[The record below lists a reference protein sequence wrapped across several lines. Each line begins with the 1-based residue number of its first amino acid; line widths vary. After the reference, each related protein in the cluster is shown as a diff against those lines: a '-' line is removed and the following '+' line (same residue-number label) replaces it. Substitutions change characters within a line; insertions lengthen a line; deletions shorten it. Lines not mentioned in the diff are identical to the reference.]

1 MKRRLLEVFVFV
13 FALAIRADAQ
23 PPVIISQ
30 PQSITVN
37 NASAAAFTVVASNAA
52 AYQWQFQA
60 TNSLPGATN
69 ATLSLDD
76 VSSNQ
81 AGSYTVVVTSADS
94 SSVTSAPPAVL
105 TIVPGT
111 IVRVTIST
119 YPDGSS
125 SNFWVQLFDHDK
137 PATVENFIHYITSG
151 AYSNMFFD
159 RDVTN
164 FVLQGGDYVTSD
176 RATNGLNVN
185 YVSTGTNIFPSQ
197 VDSEFN
203 VGPLIHNRFG
213 TLAMALQSGNP
224 NSATSAFFFNLAD
237 NSSYLDTNNG
247 GFTVFGRIISG
258 TNVLQNGTNILQYFN
273 TLSAP
278 SNGISVYF
286 PNATN
291 LPVNYDG
298 TNEPNDANFFYCDFA
313 FQTTPPVDTTPPT
326 VSIAFPAPNAAL
338 SNAGPLT
345 VLGTAWD
352 DVGLAEV
359 FCVLTPLTG
368 ASAGQSQTNAAQG
381 TTNWSLDLGTIE
393 PGVYQLTAVAQD
405 GAGNLSVPATED
417 FTNMV
422 ILTIITNADGRLT
435 TNTQYLVPDQ
445 PYSVTAAP
453 GAEELFYN
461 WQNQGVV
468 SLDPVQSF
476 TAQTNLTLRVTL
488 VSNTLPAGL
497 AITSPVAGSQVQTT
511 NAGLTIS
518 GTLPSAAN
526 VTEVTCRLFSQSNAV
541 TPALPASISGTNWSL
556 AVSNLVGGPYT
567 IVVVA
572 EDSSARQGLVA
583 ENFIALVA
591 PPTIISEPQNVTV
604 GAGYSADIS
613 VTASNAVGYQ
623 WQEVGIGTIA
633 GATNATLVLPDVTT
647 NLSGSSYMVVITAPD
662 GETTNSTPAVLT
674 VVPGTLVQITFSGF
688 SDGSS
693 SNVVVQLFDHD
704 KPATVANFLHYI
716 TPAVFGSHTNVAF
729 SNMIWDRCIPGFVL
743 QGGDYDALE
752 PTNGTAPP
760 SLYSVYTNYTANRYY
775 TPRFPTN
782 IANEFS
788 VGPLIHNHFGTLA
801 MAKQAGNP
809 DSAANAFFFNLADNS
824 SNLDYQN
831 GGFTVFGSLI
841 SGSNVLQ
848 YFNTL
853 NKPNHGIFD
862 ESTVIPGASL
872 TDLPVNYRGWGT
884 PANSNLFFAN
894 FSLLSAISADTTP
907 PTVSVSYPV
916 DGATVTNAD
925 VVLYGTS
932 MDDVAVANVHCTLAQ
947 TYTGF
952 EYIEG
957 TFTAVGTTNWRADL
971 GALAPG
977 NYSATIVAQDGA
989 GNLSSTA
996 TNSFVVPR
1004 FFCVSDTNGNGTLST
1019 NLNGTNTTIGFTY
1032 VIKARPRNGSVFL
1045 NWTIGANSSLN
1056 PVQTFIMS
1064 NGLQMTANFISN
1076 TMPANAISFTYPPAG
1091 AELTNGTFSIEGKVA
1106 PSERT
1111 NQVVVTCQVFSA
1123 ATSNSV
1129 SGPMVINASNT
1140 WAAPSLPFAPGS
1152 YIVQAAAR
1160 DAHGRGTVIRER
1172 FTVLAPLT
1180 VITYGPG
1187 SASIRNGAYLP
1198 MGSTHTI
1205 TATPH
1210 SGQSFL
1216 TWNNGSRSFHEPSI
1230 SFVMSDGL
1238 TLTATFIS
1246 NALPRKLAFT
1256 YPKPGGKVTDRNF
1269 TVTGTV
1275 ASSLASPQVVCQLY
1289 LNNSPVTDFAA
1300 ATVSGT
1306 NWSLLLTNVAMGSY
1320 TAVAIATDATG
1331 QTELVSENFTVN
1343 LISYI
1348 AGSYHGLFFDPYGI
1362 SEDSA
1367 GSISLVL
1374 SSNGVA
1380 NGVLAFPLASISFD
1394 NLQVGLSGSVEVLGR
1409 GYAGT
1414 EFLLKM
1420 SFDVTHL
1427 SGQMSGYVEFANEVC
1442 PMAAYR
1448 QARNLSTNTAPST
1461 GKYVLSLQPVNAS
1474 SNQPAANSFAALT
1487 VASNGSVAV
1496 AGTLADNS
1504 PFSFSTGISTNGI
1517 WPVYAGFFNGFGM
1530 LIGWETNLPSGQCIG
1545 TLVWIKGAGLGNY
1558 YTKGVG
1564 EELISIGTNYVA
1576 PPAGADYQ
1584 IVFDSDTLPV
1594 PLTNSLTVTNGQLVP
1609 SASFTDELAITNL
1622 STGVITGAILN
1633 TNDNKT
1639 LKFKGV
1645 FLGPSQGGSG
1655 FILDTDK
1662 RAGTFVISP
1671 SQ

>member
-1 MKRRLLEVFVFV
+1 MKRRLLEVFVLV
-13 FALAIRADAQ
+13 FALATRADAQ
-23 PPVIISQ
+23 PPVITSQ

-52 AYQWQFQA
+52 AYQWQFQG

-81 AGSYTVVVTSADS
+81 AGSYTVVVTSADNS
-94 SSVTSAPPAVL
+94 STNSTPAVL
-105 TIVPGT
+105 TVVPGT
-111 IVRVTIST
+111 IVQLTIST
-119 YPDGSS
+119 YPDGGS
-125 SNFWVQLFDHDK
+125 SNFLVQLFDHDK

-224 NSATSAFFFNLAD
+224 NSATSAFFFNLTD

-278 SNGISVYF
+278 SNGICDLYSTV
-286 PNATN
+286 PT

-298 TNEPNDANFFYCDFA
+298 TNPPTDASFFYCDFA

-326 VSIAFPAPNAAL
+326 VSITFPAPNAAL
-338 SNAGPLT
+338 TNAGPLT
-345 VLGTAWD
+345 ALGTAQD

-359 FCVLTPLTG
+359 FCVFTPLAG
-368 ASAGQSQTNAAQG
+368 ATAGQSQTNAAQG

-393 PGVYQLTAVAQD
+393 PGVYQLTALAQD
-405 GAGNLSVPATED
+405 GAGNLSAPATEY

-435 TNTQYLVPDQ
+435 TNTQYLVPGQ

-453 GAEELFYN
+453 GAEELFDY
-461 WQNQGVV
+461 WQIQGVV

-511 NAGLTIS
+511 NAALTIS
-518 GTLPSAAN
+518 GTLPSVTN
-526 VTEVTCRLFSQSNAV
+526 VTQVTCQLFYQSNAV
-541 TPALPASISGTNWSL
+541 TAALHAVINGTNWSL
-556 AVSNLVGGPYT
+556 AISNLLGGLYT

-572 EDSSARQGLVA
+572 QDSSARQGLVA

-591 PPTIISEPQNVTV
+591 PPTIISEPQSVTN
-604 GAGYSADIS
+604 GAGYSAYFS
-613 VTASNAVGYQ
+613 VTAGNAVGYQ
-623 WQEVGIGTIA
+623 WQEVGIGAIA

-647 NLSGSSYMVVITAPD
+647 NLSGSSFFVVLTARD
-662 GETTNSTPAVLT
+662 GETVTSSPAVLT

-688 SDGSS
+688 PDGTS
-693 SNVVVQLFDHD
+693 SNVLVQLFDHD

-716 TPAVFGSHTNVAF
+716 TPAVVGSHSNVAF

-760 SLYSVYTNYTANRYY
+760 SLYSVYTNYTANPHY

-788 VGPLIHNHFGTLA
+788 VGPLIHNNFGSLA

-809 DSAANAFFFNLADNS
+809 DSAANAFFFNLVDNS

-853 NKPNHGIFD
+853 RKPNQGIFD

-872 TDLPVNYRGWGT
+872 TDLPVNYHGWGT
-884 PANSNLFFAN
+884 PANSNLFFAS
-894 FSLLSAISADTTP
+894 FSLLSAISADTNR
-907 PTVSVSYPV
+907 PTVSVSYPL

-971 GALAPG
+971 GVLAPG

-989 GNLSSTA
+989 GNLSSTV

-1019 NLNGTNTTIGFTY
+1019 NLNGTNSTIGFTY
-1032 VIKARPRNGSVFL
+1032 TIKAKPRNGSVFL
-1045 NWTIGANSSLN
+1045 NWTIGANSSLD
-1056 PVQTFIMS
+1056 PVQTFIME

-1076 TMPANAISFTYPPAG
+1076 TMPANTIAFTYPAPDAK
-1091 AELTNGTFSIEGKVA
+1091 LTNGTFSIEGRVA
-1106 PSERT
+1106 ASERT
-1111 NQVVVTCQVFSA
+1111 NQVTVTCQVFSA
-1123 ATSNSV
+1123 STSNSV
-1129 SGPMVINASNT
+1129 TGPMVVNAANT
-1140 WAAPSLPFAPGS
+1140 WTTSSLPFAPGS
-1152 YIVQAAAR
+1152 YIVQAVAR
-1160 DAHGRGTVIRER
+1160 DALGRGTVIRER
-1172 FTVLAPLT
+1172 FTVLAPLK

-1187 SASIRNGAYLP
+1187 TASIRNGAFLP
-1198 MGSTHTI
+1198 VGSTNTI

-1216 TWNNGSRSFHEPSI
+1216 AWNNGSRSVRQPSI
-1230 SFVMSDGL
+1230 TFVMSEGL
-1238 TLTATFIS
+1238 TLTATFVS
-1246 NALPRKLAFT
+1246 NALPGKLAFT
-1256 YPKPGGKVTDRNF
+1256 YPKPGGQVTTRNF
-1269 TVTGTV
+1269 TVSGSV
-1275 ASSLASPQVVCQLY
+1275 ASSVASPQVVCQLFM
-1289 LNNSPVTDFAA
+1289 NNSPVTDFAA

-1306 NWSLLLTNVAMGSY
+1306 NWTLLVTNMAMGSY
-1320 TAVAIATDATG
+1320 TAVAIVTDATG
-1331 QTELVSENFTVN
+1331 QSTLVSEKFTVN
-1343 LISYI
+1343 LFPYI
-1348 AGSYHGLFFDPYGI
+1348 AGSYHGLFFDPASI
-1362 SEDSA
+1362 SEVSA
-1367 GSISLVL
+1367 GAISLVL

-1380 NGVLAFPLASISFD
+1380 HGVLAFPLVSIPFE

-1414 EFLLKM
+1414 EFLLKL

-1427 SGQMSGYVEFANEVC
+1427 SGQMSGFVEFAHQVC

-1448 QARNLSTNTAPST
+1448 QAGDLSTNTAPST
-1461 GKYVLSLQPVNAS
+1461 GKYVLSLQPVNVS

-1496 AGTLADNS
+1496 AGILADNS

-1517 WPVYAGFFNGFGM
+1517 WPVYSGFFNGFGM

-1584 IVFDSDTLPV
+1584 IVFDSGTLAV

-1609 SASFTDELAITNL
+1609 SASFTDQLAITNL
-1622 STGVITGAILN
+1622 STGVITGTILN

-1671 SQ
+1671 LP